1 MNKLKK
7 IRGYK
12 KAAVLLFITGSC
24 ILFVTTCSDND
35 GRKKEVIAKQDL
47 YKQFVGSKACA
58 GCHQDIYEKHLLTE
72 HHLTSDTVTPKN
84 ILGSFESGSNVFA
97 FDPFV
102 NITMEESDSGYYQV
116 AYSKGAEVK
125 KQKFDIVVGS
135 GRKGQSYLSWS
146 NNHLV
151 QLPITYFAPANQWS
165 NSPGYNPHVPMFNR
179 PITSRCLEC
188 HSTYFETISP
198 ARTTFSR
205 AGDSSKKI
213 EEFDH
218 NKIIY
223 GIGCE
228 KCHGP
233 AGDHVAFHSKN
244 PGSTVGKDIV
254 NPGKLSRE
262 RLLDLCS
269 LCHGGALN
277 KTKPSF
283 SFRAGDTLSNYFSMK
298 SAMLNADNIDVHG
311 NQFGLMALSK
321 CFKMSNLTCTSCHN
335 VHENE
340 NGKIEI
346 FSKRCVSCHSSS
358 HDKICKLTTS
368 MGSSITQNCIDC
380 HMPKQ
385 MSRAV
390 AVYLQGN
397 EIPTSALMRT
407 HYIKIYPEE
416 TKKFI
421 DQLKHEKKVR
431 K

>member
-1 MNKLKK
+1 
-7 IRGYK
+7 
-12 KAAVLLFITGSC
+12 VLSITGSC
-24 ILFVTTCSDND
+24 ILFATCVDNN
-35 GRKKEVIAKQDL
+35 GNKNEVLAKQDG
-47 YKQFVGSKACA
+47 YKQFAGSQVC
-58 GCHQDIYEKHLLTE
+58 GSCHKDIFVNHLLTE
-72 HHLTSDTVTPKN
+72 HHLTSAALTPKN
-84 ILGSFESGSNVFA
+84 ILGSFKTGSNVFA

-102 NITMEESDSGYYQV
+102 NITMEKSDSGFYQV
-116 AYSKGAEVK
+116 EYKNGVEVK

-146 NNHLV
+146 GNHLV
-151 QLPITYFAPANQWS
+151 QLPITYFSPANQWS
-165 NSPGYNPHVPMFNR
+165 NSPGYNPHIPMFNR

-188 HSTYFETISP
+188 HSTYFETIP
-198 ARTTFSR
+198 KT
-205 AGDSSKKI
+205 SKKF

-223 GIGCE
+223 GIECE

-233 AGDHVAFHSKN
+233 AADHIEFHLKN
-244 PGSTVGKDIV
+244 PAVTAGKNIQ
-254 NPGKLSRE
+254 NPGKFARE
-262 RLLDLCS
+262 RLLDLCT

-283 SFRAGDTLSNYFSMK
+283 SFRAGDTLSNYFSTQT
-298 SAMLNADNIDVHG
+298 AMLDADNIDVHG

-321 CFKMSNLTCTSCHN
+321 CFKMSNLTCVTCHN

-346 FSKRCVSCHSSS
+346 FSQRCISCHSST
-358 HDKICKLTTS
+358 HGKPCKLTAS
-368 MGSSITQNCIDC
+368 IGSSITQNCIDC

-385 MSRAV
+385 MSHAV

-397 EIPTSALMRT
+397 QMPTSALMRT
-407 HYIKIYPEE
+407 HYIRIYPDE
-416 TKKFI
+416 TKKI
-421 DQLKHEKKVR
+421 LGQLKQSKKDR